1 MGTYCVT
8 HGTTIVGDSLLCG
21 GHTTTTE
28 GQQVPVLVISTL
40 WWAESGMN
48 KLARR
53 SKTGSEQQ
61 VGAKGRGPWRMPCR
75 PCPKQGG
82 AWLQSWEDGVRLMS
96 QKDRSRRLAL
106 DAAISTQS
114 MTKQTAA
121 GRNHSELALRL
132 VGPKGTGSLFQ
143 TQKPA
148 GSIATYLPSQ
158 SRWWRQENDKLEASL
173 GYIVKFKTKCKR
185 SPA

>member
-8 HGTTIVGDSLLCG
+8 HGTAIVGDSLLCG

-28 GQQVPVLVISTL
+28 GQQAPVLVISTL
-40 WWAESGMN
+40 WWEESGMK
-48 KLARR
+48 KLAQR

-61 VGAKGRGPWRMPCR
+61 AGATGWGMPCH
-75 PCPKQGG
+75 PCPRQGG
-82 AWLQSWEDGVRLMS
+82 ARLQSWEDGVRLES

-106 DAAISTQS
+106 EAAISTQS

-121 GRNHSELALRL
+121 GRNHSELALRP